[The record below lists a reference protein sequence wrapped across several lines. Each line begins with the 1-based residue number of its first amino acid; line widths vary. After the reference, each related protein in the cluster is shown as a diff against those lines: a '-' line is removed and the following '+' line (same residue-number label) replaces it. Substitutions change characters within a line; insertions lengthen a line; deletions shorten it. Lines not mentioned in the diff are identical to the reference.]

1 MEVNW
6 KEVGLVAL
14 AGAIGGALSLIY
26 SMTVGVPPVIE
37 AFPWGFFAYLA
48 LGAGAGVFGV
58 YLVAKTDTRYAI
70 HCLAFAAACGV
81 SWAPIFD
88 GTSALVKNNRERAVN
103 AKVASKTEEAK
114 VAIQNL
120 RKATDQELPTAA
132 SFVARTVSDLL
143 AIAPEATDR
152 YVSISVAQSIDGA
165 MDALQTVHQKNPTIA
180 NQATSEIVAAATAAQ
195 SSGSPALMPFIWSPI
210 PGSVGRFAYEPGKKR
225 DGGS

>member
-14 AGAIGGALSLIY
+14 AGAIGGALSLTY

-37 AFPWGFFAYLA
+37 VFPGGIFAYLA

-58 YLVAKTDTRYAI
+58 YLVAKTDTRHAI

-88 GTSALVKNNRERAVN
+88 GASALVKNNRERVVN
-103 AKVASKTEEAK
+103 AKVAAKTEETK
-114 VAIQNL
+114 VAVQNL
-120 RKATDQELPTAA
+120 RKATDKEIPTTA
-132 SFVARTVSDLL
+132 SSVVKAVSDLL
-143 AIAPEATDR
+143 AIAPETTDR
-152 YVSISVAQSIDGA
+152 RVSISVAQSIDGA
-165 MDALQTVHQKNPTIA
+165 MDALQAVQQKNPAIA
-180 NQATSEIVAAATAAQ
+180 KKATSDIVAAAAASQ
-195 SSGSPALMPFIWSPI
+195 TSSSPFLTPFIWSFERRSI
-210 PGSVGRFAYEPGKKR
+210 GTFAYEPAKKR